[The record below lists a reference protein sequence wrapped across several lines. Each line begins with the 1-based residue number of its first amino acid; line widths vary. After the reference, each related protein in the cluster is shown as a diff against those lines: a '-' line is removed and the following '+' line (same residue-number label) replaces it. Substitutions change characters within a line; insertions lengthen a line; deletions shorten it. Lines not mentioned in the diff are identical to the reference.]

1 MKQSKDYQNALSAT
15 RKELHE
21 MEIGKGM
28 WPAIQYAN
36 QMLRDLVQRD
46 GFREDAVAHYDIGFP
61 DTRRIPVSD
70 GWIE

>member
-36 QMLRDLVQRD
+36 QMLRNLVQRD
-46 GFREDAVAHYDIGFP
+46 GFREDATMQAQADACEEFLTDHDAMAL
-61 DTRRIPVSD
+61 
-70 GWIE
+70 

>member
-46 GFREDAVAHYDIGFP
+46 GFREDATMQAQADACEEFLTDHDAMAL
-61 DTRRIPVSD
+61 
-70 GWIE
+70 

>member
-1 MKQSKDYQNALSAT
+1 MKQSKDYQTALSAT

-21 MEIGKGM
+21 MEISKGM

-46 GFREDAVAHYDIGFP
+46 GFREDATMQAQADACEEFLTDHDAMAL
-61 DTRRIPVSD
+61 
-70 GWIE
+70 

>member
-46 GFREDAVAHYDIGFP
+46 GFREDATMQAQADACEEFLTDHDAM
-61 DTRRIPVSD
+61 
-70 GWIE
+70 EL

>member
-1 MKQSKDYQNALSAT
+1 
-15 RKELHE
+15 

-46 GFREDAVAHYDIGFP
+46 GFREDATMQAQADACEEFLTDHDAMAL
-61 DTRRIPVSD
+61 
-70 GWIE
+70 